1 MCQPRDAFAVVVHG
15 DGTYSPMPSY
25 TKKSGH
31 LGEPLLGEGVH
42 GSGVCVRVC
51 ACACA
56 CVRVCERAC
65 VRACVCFCVCV
76 CVRVC
81 SSLLLYLVTP
91 VSIADL

>member
-1 MCQPRDAFAVVVHG
+1 
-15 DGTYSPMPSY
+15 
-25 TKKSGH
+25 
-31 LGEPLLGEGVH
+31 
-42 GSGVCVRVC
+42 
-51 ACACA
+51 
-56 CVRVCERAC
+56 